1 MPTEEIYKG
10 YVISSY
16 TNEVDTDQ
24 QGRIILTRWRV
35 SVPVGGSTEVKR
47 IIRDNITTIEQARI
61 FVDQKG
67 H

>member
-1 MPTEEIYKG
+1 MPTEETYKG
-10 YVISSY
+10 YIISSY
-16 TNEVDTDQ
+16 TNEVVTDQ

-47 IIRDNITTIEQARI
+47 IVRDNFTTIEQARI